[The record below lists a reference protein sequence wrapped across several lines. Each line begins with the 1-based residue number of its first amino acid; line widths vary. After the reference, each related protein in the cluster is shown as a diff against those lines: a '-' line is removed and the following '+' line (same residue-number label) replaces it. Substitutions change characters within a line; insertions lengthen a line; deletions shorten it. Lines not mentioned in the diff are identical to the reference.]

1 MLSEVIPSDSL
12 NDKNY
17 KRYVPPSTSEVSE
30 LIENN
35 REKND
40 REVFIEEHKDD
51 PESAAKKRA
60 DEILA
65 IAQEKYKS
73 LELEANTLKIKVENE
88 IRQQLLNEFE
98 GKLQE
103 AVKDVSGN
111 YFDSIKRLNILKKKI
126 YDNSEQELL
135 KLVFQIT
142 EKVIGNEI
150 KSNPEIVI
158 EMLRKG
164 FERVR
169 NSDQYEIRV
178 HPADFEMI
186 SNNKDRLE
194 DIIKSGSEIRFIKS
208 DKIERGGCII
218 KTGIGEV
225 ITEPSKQLDT
235 IKKDILGG

>member
-1 MLSEVIPSDSL
+1 MLSEVLSSDRL
-12 NDKNY
+12 NDT
-17 KRYVPPSTSEVSE
+17 RYNKYIPPSKLEVSE

-35 REKND
+35 RQKKD
-40 REVFIEEHKDD
+40 REIFIEKHKED
-51 PESAAKKRA
+51 PESAAKDKA

-73 LELEANTLKIKVENE
+73 LEIEANTLKIKAEND

-98 GKLQE
+98 GKLRE

-111 YFDSIKRLNILKKKI
+111 YFDSIKKLNILKKNI

-142 EKVIGNEI
+142 KKVIGNEI

-178 HPADFEMI
+178 NPADFEMI
-186 SNNKDRLE
+186 SNNKDKLA
-194 DIIKSGSEIRFIKS
+194 DIIQSGSEIRFIKS
-208 DKIERGGCII
+208 DNIERGGCII

-225 ITEPSKQLDT
+225 VTEPSKQLDT
-235 IKKDILGG
+235 IKKDILGD